1 MPFSGLSLSIGT
13 LLSFARPIQFY
24 TYHHICIILTLII
37 PLKYQVASAVL
48 DWARDNGASVYTHWF
63 QPLGSSGVRWGLASG
78 VQNTMMEFLP
88 DGTPAWDFKG
98 KHLLNGETDGS
109 SYVNG
114 GLRGTH
120 QAGGKYCPPPPPP
133 PLLSILPMGTLRPRV
148 SNHTLTLA
156 TSSLSLSLSLFLHYT
171 IYRINYEMKGT

>member
-1 MPFSGLSLSIGT
+1 MPFLNFISLQLNFDVELLVVCHFLDYLFQLEHSPSHVLFNSI
-13 LLSFARPIQFY
+13 LY
-24 TYHHICIILTLII
+24 YHHICVILSLIIL
-37 PLKYQVASAVL
+37 LKYQVASAVL

-98 KHLLNGETDGS
+98 KHLLNGETDGA
-109 SYVNG
+109 SYMNG

-120 QAGGKYCPPPPPP
+120 QAGGKY
-133 PLLSILPMGTLRPRV
+133 
-148 SNHTLTLA
+148 
-156 TSSLSLSLSLFLHYT
+156 
-171 IYRINYEMKGT
+171 